1 MLCSPQ
7 AMRWAVTIISAEEI
21 VQISPVELIGVLL
34 IAISVIILLLCL
46 RVTHILSIVR
56 LLLTKVYPSFLPS
69 TSLETSSELQSPY
82 LVLPSEPV
90 LEELCI
96 VVRWLATE

>member
-1 MLCSPQ
+1 MLYSPQ
-7 AMRWAVTIISAEEI
+7 ATRSAATTISVEEI
-21 VQISPVELIGVLL
+21 AKMSLMEWIGVGL
-34 IAISVIILLLCL
+34 IAISVINLLLIW

-56 LLLTKVYPSFLPS
+56 LLLTRVYPSFLPN

-82 LVLPSEPV
+82 LVLPSEPM

-96 VVRWLATE
+96 VVRWLA